1 MMPQK
6 IICSG
11 CKRVLYCGDE
21 LVNPEEIIN
30 KYNRVC
36 PDCNKPLTLNPER
49 VEVKRIQINGYLR

>member
-1 MMPQK
+1 MPQK

-30 KYNRVC
+30 RYNCVC

-49 VEVKRIQINGYLR
+49 VEVKKIQTNGFLR